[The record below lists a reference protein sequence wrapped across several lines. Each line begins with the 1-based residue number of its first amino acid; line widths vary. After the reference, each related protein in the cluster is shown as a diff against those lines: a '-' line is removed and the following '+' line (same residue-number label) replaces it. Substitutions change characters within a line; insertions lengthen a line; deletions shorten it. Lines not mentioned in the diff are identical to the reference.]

1 MRKQDERENRIQGK
15 AQLRQKAARKRTRT
29 AAVCIFFLI
38 PLTIAGG
45 LWAGSRWYLPVS
57 LLVLAETMAP
67 FFLGPE
73 AAGICLS
80 ACWCWRRPWRP
91 FS

>member
-38 PLTIAGG
+38 PLTIAR
-45 LWAGSRWYLPVS
+45 GSLGRKP
-57 LLVLAETMAP
+57 LV
-67 FFLGPE
+67 
-73 AAGICLS
+73 S
-80 ACWCWRRPWRP
+80 ACQPAGVGGDHGALFP
-91 FS
+91 DL